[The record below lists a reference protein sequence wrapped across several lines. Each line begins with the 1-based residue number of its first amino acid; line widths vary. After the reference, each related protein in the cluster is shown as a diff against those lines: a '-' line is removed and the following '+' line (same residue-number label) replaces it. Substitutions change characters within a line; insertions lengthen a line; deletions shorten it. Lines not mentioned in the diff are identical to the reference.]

1 MKDQHRNR
9 EMRVT
14 PQREN
19 TNNINEIEIGKY
31 TNMNVEQDM
40 ERKHERSN
48 TSAGGITR
56 NT

>member
-19 TNNINEIEIGKY
+19 TNNIEIGKY

-56 NT
+56 ST